1 MATAGQGVNW
11 LKDDLE
17 FFKHE
22 KEIGKTVSHFPSLNY
37 P

>member
-22 KEIGKTVSHFPSLNY
+22 REIGVSIS
-37 P
+37 